1 MRQIVNRPDT
11 FHLKADDPGF
21 RDHLESWLAA
31 ADQWN
36 EPQVDENMIGMI
48 CDGTC
53 TAREP

>member
-31 ADQWN
+31 ADQWD